1 MTSSLTLARR
11 GAGRILFLALLL
23 ALAAI
28 FATPFL
34 WLVSTALK
42 PGGTNL
48 FVFPPQFI
56 PQPSTLEN
64 FEYALYFFPFLRYA
78 RNSLIVAGSATIL
91 SVFTSVLAGYPLARL
106 DFPGKNLV
114 FYLMLATIIV
124 PMHAILVALFKF
136 MFDLGLRDTFVGAII
151 PFTVSA
157 YGVFLMRQ
165 AFRAI
170 PQELVD
176 AALIDGASHW
186 QILRR
191 IMVPLVYPAIG
202 AQALYAFVITW
213 NEFLWPFLILPS
225 QEKWTVQQGLQS
237 QFHIFSYDFGHIS
250 ASTTLAML
258 PIMIVFLLLQRLF
271 IEEFVTSGLKG

>member
-1 MTSSLTLARR
+1 MLV
-11 GAGRILFLALLL
+11 
-23 ALAAI
+23 LAAI

-34 WLVSTALK
+34 WLVSSALK
-42 PGGTNL
+42 PSGANL
-48 FVFPPQFI
+48 FVFPPQLI
-56 PQPSTLEN
+56 PRPPSMEN
-64 FEYALYFFPFLRYA
+64 FEYALYYFPFLRYA
-78 RNSLIVAGSATIL
+78 RNSLIVAGSATII
-91 SVFTSVLAGYPLARL
+91 SVFTSLMAGYPLARL

-114 FYLMLATIIV
+114 FY
-124 PMHAILVALFKF
+124 F

-237 QFHIFSYDFGHIS
+237 QFNMFSYDFGHIS

>member
-1 MTSSLTLARR
+1 MTKDVTLMRHW
-11 GAGRILFLALLL
+11 AGRILFLALMLVV
-23 ALAAI
+23 ASI

-42 PGGTNL
+42 PSGTNL

-56 PQPSTLEN
+56 PRPLSFEN
-64 FEYALYFFPFLRYA
+64 FEYALYYFPFLRYA

-91 SVFTSVLAGYPLARL
+91 NVFTSVLAGYPLARL

-114 FYLMLATIIV
+114 FGLMLATIIV
-124 PMHAILVALFKF
+124 PTHAILVSLFKL
-136 MFDLGLRDTFVGAII
+136 MFELGLRDTFAGAII
-151 PFTVSA
+151 PFSVSA

-186 QILRR
+186 QILRV
-191 IMVPLVYPAIG
+191 IMFPLVFPAIG
-202 AQALYAFVITW
+202 AQALYSFVISW
-213 NEFLWPFLILPS
+213 NEFLWPSLILPS

-237 QFHIFSYDFGHIS
+237 QFNMFSYDFGHIS
-250 ASTTLAML
+250 ASTILAML